1 MSDTKNNRL
10 LTKGQKVLQWIY
22 SRTKKGLRAS
32 AFGSFKANR
41 DTSFR
46 THISV
51 LGHSHNL
58 EIPREYVKNPNTGMT
73 YKEYWLSEE
82 DILKVEKILKTY
94 P

>member
-1 MSDTKNNRL
+1 MGDTKDNSL
-10 LTKGQKVLQWIY
+10 QTKGQQVLQWIY
-22 SRTKKGLRAS
+22 NRTKKGLRTS